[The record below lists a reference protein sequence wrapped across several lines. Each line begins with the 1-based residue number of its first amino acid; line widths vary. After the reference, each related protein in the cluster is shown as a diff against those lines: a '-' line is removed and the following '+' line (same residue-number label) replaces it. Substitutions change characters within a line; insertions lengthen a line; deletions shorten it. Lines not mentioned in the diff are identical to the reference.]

1 MLHDDPRRSL
11 YRGPIRSHLIDP
23 QELKLPKHPQ
33 YTYGDRI
40 VALTRGESGIV
51 TGQTPTLKTSAF
63 RNLPAT
69 CTDVNNEAERMGMHL
84 AGAVVRARSAI
95 LIFAV
100 LSSSVAVAKDHQWKD
115 AKVIDITSERGGAA
129 VVPLVALT
137 GGPITKTFYWI
148 QTDDTIYVLG
158 PVLTRSQL
166 LNVTLHGPTKLAV
179 DGNNA
184 HILDDYG
191 KDEKLRVVK
200 KVARP
205 KPEDPR

>member
-1 MLHDDPRRSL
+1 MNW
-11 YRGPIRSHLIDP
+11 
-23 QELKLPKHPQ
+23 
-33 YTYGDRI
+33 
-40 VALTRGESGIV
+40 A
-51 TGQTPTLKTSAF
+51 A
-63 RNLPAT
+63 
-69 CTDVNNEAERMGMHL
+69 
-84 AGAVVRARSAI
+84 AVVRARNAI

-100 LSSSVAVAKDHQWKD
+100 LSSSVALAKDHQWKD

-129 VVPLVALT
+129 VVPLVAIV

-148 QTDDTIYVLG
+148 QTDDTIFVLG

-166 LNVTLHGPTKLAV
+166 LNVTLHGPTKIAIN
-179 DGNNA
+179 GSNA

-205 KPEDPR
+205 KPEGPQ